1 MSPPDRLKLPL
12 IFAALH
18 GADQLALAALP
29 LIATLSLGAGPGLTG
44 ALVAAQGMAWLL
56 VALPAGVLADRMDR
70 RRLLAA
76 GGLLAA
82 LGFGLALPLAGQPV
96 LLGLA
101 GFLGASGVVA
111 AALASFALLPS
122 LVERPAL
129 PAANARLE
137 LGRALAT
144 LAAAPIA
151 GILAT
156 RGLPQAGLGLAA
168 LAGLVAALLAWRL
181 PAPTALP
188 RATQPGLGAAV
199 AEGARF
205 VLAQPLLRAIALA
218 AIAWNA
224 GFFALMAVA
233 VPLALGPLG
242 LDAATAGLALGAY
255 GAGLV
260 LGALAAPR
268 ISTMLPLGQVL
279 LSGPGLSV
287 LGMAALLLAPGFVT
301 LALCMGLLGFGPMLW
316 QVAQTSLRQAVT
328 PMALL
333 GRVGAVMQVAVF
345 GVRPLGALIG
355 GGIATGFGLP
365 AALWLAM
372 LGFGLSLLAVALS
385 PLAPLRALPSL
396 DQMRG
401 LDQNR
406 RRSAS

>member
-44 ALVAAQGMAWLL
+44 ALVAAQGVAWLL

-144 LAAAPIA
+144 LAAAPLA
-151 GILAT
+151 GVLAT

-168 LAGLVAALLAWRL
+168 LAGLAAALLAWRL
-181 PAPTALP
+181 PAPPALP

-224 GFFALMAVA
+224 GFFALMAIA

-268 ISTMLPLGQVL
+268 LSTMLPLGQVL

-287 LGMAALLLAPGFVT
+287 LGMAALLLAPGFAT

-355 GGIATGFGLP
+355 GGVATGFGLP

-396 DQMRG
+396 DQTRD

>member
-1 MSPPDRLKLPL
+1 MSPPDHLKLPL

-44 ALVAAQGMAWLL
+44 ALVAAQGVAWLL

-144 LAAAPIA
+144 LAAAPLA
-151 GILAT
+151 GVLAT

-168 LAGLVAALLAWRL
+168 LAGLAAALLAWRL
-181 PAPTALP
+181 PAPPALP

-224 GFFALMAVA
+224 GFFALMAIA

-287 LGMAALLLAPGFVT
+287 LGMAALLLAPGFAT

-355 GGIATGFGLP
+355 GGVATGFGLQ

-396 DQMRG
+396 DQTRD